1 MNYKSV
7 KAIKQ
12 AVTLIEAAEK
22 LLQNN
27 LPHFDKELQT
37 MAINPDI
44 TGCSKS
50 VTINGIV
57 VTISFEREEE
67 ELY

>member
-1 MNYKSV
+1 MPKWNKRNT
-7 KAIKQ
+7 I
-12 AVTLIEAAEK
+12 LGAAKE

-27 LPHFDKELQT
+27 LLHFEKELQV
-37 MAINPDI
+37 MALNPDI

-50 VTINGIV
+50 VTIDGIV

-67 ELY
+67 EL